1 MKDAGLN
8 VEETRLGGRT
18 KEFAPRSAEVRG
30 FMGVDRRDEGETMY
44 PMVTRWGAAMR
55 EDVLCGDSERSG
67 WNGRWWQGGVWK
79 RVA

>member
-55 EDVLCGDSERSG
+55 VGAALEKSLTKKYF
-67 WNGRWWQGGVWK
+67 QTYFFLT
-79 RVA
+79 AIL

>member
-55 EDVLCGDSERSG
+55 EDVLCGDSKRSG
-67 WNGRWWQGGVWK
+67 WNGRWWEGGEWK
-79 RVA
+79 RVV

>member
-30 FMGVDRRDEGETMY
+30 FMGVDRRDEG
-44 PMVTRWGAAMR
+44 
-55 EDVLCGDSERSG
+55 
-67 WNGRWWQGGVWK
+67 
-79 RVA
+79 